1 MPIIPTVD
9 GGTLLNALRMGR
21 QDREAFEDRSLQ
33 RMFTQQKMDD
43 ARKESERK
51 GRIDEAYASLFGEPE
66 APSYGARAD
75 GTQKGAGF
83 YGEMGRPDG
92 NISTEISVGVNM
104 DGKETEIPLMVP
116 GLSKSEMDY
125 LLNTDPASPEFQR
138 NLPPSI
144 LDKAVSHARSRIA
157 QGQSPFAQAN
167 EWPSRRSPASR
178 AGMFDPQKLRSL
190 MALGPEGLQAAKS
203 LMEMDEAQVKA
214 AKARVEQDLETKGRI
229 IGGIRARPPEQ
240 RQAAY
245 DEARQRLSEMGT
257 DISRLP
263 QQWDETFADQVIR
276 ESLEVAKALDMERE
290 AQKFTETVRHNRA
303 AEAVAAGGLAVRQ
316 GALGLAR
323 QREGRIAAG
332 GGEDG
337 DNSDL
342 NYLMGD

>member
-43 ARKESERK
+43 ARRESERQGK
-51 GRIDEAYASLFGEPE
+51 LAEAYANVFGGGDV
-66 APSYGARAD
+66 AGA
-75 GTQKGAGF
+75 AG
-83 YGEMGRPDG
+83 GQVSGGRP
-92 NISTEISVGVNM
+92 
-104 DGKETEIPLMVP
+104 
-116 GLSKSEMDY
+116 
-125 LLNTDPASPEFQR
+125 SPVA
-138 NLPPSI
+138 P
-144 LDKAVSHARSRIA
+144 
-157 QGQSPFAQAN
+157 
-167 EWPSRRSPASR
+167 R

-203 LMEMDEAQVKA
+203 LMEMDEVQVKA

-245 DEARQRLSEMGT
+245 DEARARLAEMGA
-257 DISRLP
+257 DVSRLP
-263 QQWDETFADQVIR
+263 AEWDETFADQVIR
-276 ESLEVAKALDMERE
+276 ESLEVAKALDMEDKARDFAE
-290 AQKFTETVRHNRA
+290 RVRHNRA